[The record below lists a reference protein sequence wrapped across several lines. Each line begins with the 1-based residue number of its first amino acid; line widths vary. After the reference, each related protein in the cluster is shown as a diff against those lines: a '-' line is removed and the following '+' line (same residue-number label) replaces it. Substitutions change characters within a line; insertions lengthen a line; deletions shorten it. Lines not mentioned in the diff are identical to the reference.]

1 MSIMSKEKKMTQA
14 CNHCAYFRQYDGQA
28 TSEATSGACRV
39 NPPSAS
45 TQDKMAV
52 WPIVNSKDWCGRFE
66 TKHA

>member
-1 MSIMSKEKKMTQA
+1 MTQA
-14 CNHCAYFRQYDGQA
+14 CNKCAYFGQENDQV
-28 TSEATSGACRV
+28 TSEANSGSCRI

-45 TQDKMAV
+45 TQDKMAF